1 MAGLWCL
8 PGVLNGPSR
17 CPLVSFGIQMSL
29 VYEHFFLHRPSLFGG
44 IRHAEWCFSGAHDV
58 KHCRCVCK
66 DQLFSHAAFFL
77 GVLCFPPFGTSE
89 VCVSTEALVGE
100 VCALK
105 SQHVP
110 WLHREGLYVT

>member
-17 CPLVSFGIQMSL
+17 WSSLGFRCLLFMNTSSYIVQVFLVVSVMLSGVFLGPMMSNTAGVFARTSCFL
-29 VYEHFFLHRPSLFGG
+29 MWHF
-44 IRHAEWCFSGAHDV
+44 W
-58 KHCRCVCK
+58 
-66 DQLFSHAAFFL
+66 

-89 VCVSTEALVGE
+89 VCVSIEALVGE